1 MADYRP
7 SAPDPNTGIAPK
19 APQGQV
25 NTGNN
30 YLVKQAKKNLAPK
43 SGLPAMTTMDA
54 VNKAN
59 NMNGLPKEQATVA
72 GMAQMRAELGAQTQ
86 QQQLM
91 GQAQTNMGGG
101 LLQQAGRVY
110 GEV

>member
-30 YLVKQAKKNLAPK
+30 YLVKQAKKNTSPK
-43 SGLPAMTTMDA
+43 SGMPVMTTADA
-54 VNKAN
+54 VRQAASAA
-59 NMNGLPKEQATVA
+59 LPQQQQTVA
-72 GMAQMRAELGAQTQ
+72 GMAQMRANLGAQTQ